1 MTPLFP
7 VRWNVT
13 APELIA
19 DTFSSRIW
27 AVRLADGT
35 PAIVKDLKP
44 IEDIADEL
52 RGADYLA
59 WRNGKGTVRLLGREG
74 TSMLLEHAGD
84 LMLSHIVTEQ
94 SDARATEIA
103 AQLTVELFAP
113 LDDPL
118 PSALLP
124 IRDRFSAL
132 FDRARRDRAVDSVT
146 EYVQAAV
153 MVDRL
158 ISEARDITG
167 LHGDLHHQN
176 ILRSDRGWL
185 AIDPVGLAGEIGF
198 GVANMFYDPA
208 DRNDLCL
215 DPGRIAQMAD
225 TFSRALSL
233 DPRRLLDQAYTY
245 GCLSAAWNAS
255 AGSTTDERRD
265 LAIAATIKRVRSTE
279 Y

>member
-113 LDDPL
+113 LDEPL

-215 DPGRIAQMAD
+215 DPGRVAQMAD